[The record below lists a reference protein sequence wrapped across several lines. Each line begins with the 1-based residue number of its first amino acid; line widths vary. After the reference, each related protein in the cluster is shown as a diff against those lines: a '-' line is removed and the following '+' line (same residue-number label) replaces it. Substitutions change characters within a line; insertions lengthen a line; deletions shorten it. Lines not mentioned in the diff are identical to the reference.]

1 MKKEDIIRLH
11 GIEYYEEYKRRNC
24 ERIKNKYRT
33 DDEYRKQRSINI
45 SRCICKR
52 YKEDP
57 EFKLKSD
64 LNSKAV
70 CKRRYREDPEY
81 NAKCRNASTVATRRS
96 YVMNR
101 RIDLIENYD
110 KAKADNF
117 KGWDIH
123 HRDEIRIL
131 PSGMIV
137 TRTREEL
144 IENDRYYNCPPNEL
158 IWIRTSE
165 HMRLHRRIRSYF
177 QSEGIWASS
186 AEPVELLRPQLRK
199 Q

>member
-11 GIEYYEEYKRRNC
+11 GIEYYEEYKRRSC

-57 EFKLKSD
+57 EFRERTDARARLISKQRYSSD
-64 LNSKAV
+64 KE
-70 CKRRYREDPEY
+70 YR
-81 NAKCRNASTVATRRS
+81 N
-96 YVMNR
+96 NR
-101 RIDLIENYD
+101 RKHTKLCKIKRYVKDGRFDLVENYD

-117 KGWDIH
+117 KGWAIH
-123 HRDEIRIL
+123 HRDEIRL
-131 PSGMIV
+131 LLSGMIV
-137 TRTREEL
+137 IRTREEL

-158 IWIRTSE
+158 IWLTSSE
-165 HMRLHRRIRSYF
+165 HTSLHRKYRS
-177 QSEGIWASS
+177 
-186 AEPVELLRPQLRK
+186 
-199 Q
+199 

>member
-11 GIEYYEEYKRRNC
+11 GIEYYEEYKRRTC

-64 LNSKAV
+64 MISQATY
-70 CKRRYREDPEY
+70 KRRYKEDPEFK
-81 NAKCRNASTVATRRS
+81 AKRGRASTETTRRS
-96 YVMNR
+96 YVLNG

-123 HRDEIRIL
+123 HRDEIRLL
-131 PSGMIV
+131 PSGMIAI
-137 TRTREEL
+137 RTREEL
-144 IENDRYYNCPPNEL
+144 IENDRYYNCSPNEL
-158 IWIRTSE
+158 IWLTRSE
-165 HMRLHRRIRSYF
+165 HIRLHRKSGSYF
-177 QSEGIWASS
+177 QSGSIC
-186 AEPVELLRPQLRK
+186 
-199 Q
+199 